1 MCLVTRAGDAAAGPR
16 AHAER
21 MSADPACAAF
31 MVALFACVH
40 VHAEDA
46 AGAGVYR
53 APPGWELFDE
63 DKPLAIGDL
72 ALHDTRELG
81 GDDDGSITAADAI
94 WPRLQL
100 WLDLDADGVAARTE
114 LRPVAGLGLRAL
126 RLETPCSGIKPPH
139 ERHSRVHVEL
149 AEHLAHLCL
158 DGIHRDAPVSGDLR
172 DRPPF
177 AELPRD
183 VGFGAAEFRH
193 DRHGAVVPWP
203 APGRHIYICTDAA
216 LRPPIL
222 SW

>member
-1 MCLVTRAGDAAAGPR
+1 
-16 AHAER
+16 
-21 MSADPACAAF
+21 
-31 MVALFACVH
+31 MVALFACVP

-46 AGAGVYR
+46 SGAGVYR
-53 APPGWELFDE
+53 APPAWELLCE
-63 DKPLAIGDL
+63 DKPLAIDDL
-72 ALHDTRELG
+72 ARHDTRELG

-114 LRPVAGLGLRAL
+114 LHAVAGLGLRAL
-126 RLETPCSGIKPPH
+126 TLGTTCSGIQPPH
-139 ERHSRVHVEL
+139 ERHARIHVEF
-149 AEHLAHLCL
+149 AEHVAHLRL
-158 DGIHRDAPVSGDLR
+158 DGVHRDAPVGGDLR

-193 DRHGAVVPWP
+193 GRHGAVVPWP
-203 APGRHIYICTDAA
+203 ARGGHIYICTDAA